1 MSGWKITYMGE
12 GIAQLDG
19 IGNFQ
24 KHTTATV
31 TEKVATGLKGDN
43 RWQIVGPAGAPLA
56 SPAPAKAEEKKAD
69 PKAEK
74 APKVEEKKPD
84 APKAEEKKPDAPKA
98 DAPKA
103 DAPKADAPKA

>member
-69 PKAEK
+69 APKAEK

-103 DAPKADAPKA
+103 DAPKA